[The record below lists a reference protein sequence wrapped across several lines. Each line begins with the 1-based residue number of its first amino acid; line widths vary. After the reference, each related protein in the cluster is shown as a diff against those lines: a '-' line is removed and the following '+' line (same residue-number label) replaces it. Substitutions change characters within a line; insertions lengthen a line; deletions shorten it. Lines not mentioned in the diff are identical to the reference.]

1 MNGTD
6 PWLPRPFEITDRR
19 TQTADTITID
29 LAPADGQPM
38 PRYLPGQVSMLGVPG
53 VGEAPISISGDH
65 ALSNALE
72 HTLRV
77 VGSVTSKIASLGVG
91 DQVSVRSPFGTPWP
105 LEQAK
110 GRDLLVVAGGI
121 GIAPLA
127 SVLHHAV
134 AHRGDFGRVVLL
146 YGARTPA
153 DLVFREW
160 VDHLA
165 IAEAVEVLITVDR
178 ADEAWR
184 YDIGMVTRLI
194 GRIGLRPKDTTAFI
208 CGPGVMM
215 RAVASDLVGRGV
227 GAGEIHVT
235 MERNMQCAAGFC
247 GHCQFGGE
255 FICKDGPVFPWW
267 RVADLFSIPEI

>member
-1 MNGTD
+1 MLGTN
-6 PWLPRPFEITDRR
+6 PWLPRPFEIVSRT
-19 TQTADTITID
+19 TQTSDTITID
-29 LAPADGQPM
+29 LSPADGEPV

-53 VGEAPISISGDH
+53 VGEAPISISGD
-65 ALSNALE
+65 ASDAATLE

-77 VGSVTSKIASLGVG
+77 VGSVTSKIASLDVG
-91 DQVSVRSPFGTPWP
+91 EQLSVRTPFGTPWP
-105 LEQAK
+105 ANSAQ

-121 GIAPLA
+121 GLAPLA
-127 SVLHHAV
+127 SMLHHAV
-134 AHRGDFGRVVLL
+134 AHRDDFRRVILL
-146 YGARTPA
+146 YGARTPG

-160 VDHLA
+160 VNHLA
-165 IAEAVEVLITVDR
+165 IAEAIEVLVTVDK
-178 ADEAWR
+178 ADADWR

-194 GRIGLRPKDTTAFI
+194 GRVGLRPKDTTAFI

-215 RAVASDLVGRGV
+215 RAVALDLVGRGV

-235 MERNMQCAAGFC
+235 MERNMHCAAGFC

-267 RVADLFSIPEI
+267 RVADKFSIPEI